1 MLRTIGQGA
10 AHYGVPGGTS
20 AYLDGVLASTVF
32 DLDATIAA
40 SYPGSGTTWAN
51 LAATPADGQSPS
63 AYDFLLG
70 DGVTGTTYPI
80 FTGSTDDPAA
90 LWRLEGSDYFRIK
103 SGANTSFLDNLHKTT
118 GGQDFWMAV
127 TFKRDDTTWASGYLF
142 STLSVTGTFTG
153 IDLLIAST
161 ETLSLYQ
168 RNNSTSNIATI
179 PVGAL
184 ATTTPNIAI
193 LSHNHSTNTT
203 RYWANSGTGADLA
216 HTFGTT
222 TAAAAQ
228 PATIGVNGNLTSNFV
243 AETSLYSF
251 AMGNE
256 YLDDAKAAAIIPF
269 LHGYIE
275 GMANNPQLPVNR
287 DWRNLFEPPFPVCR
301 EVGGCDLGQCQL
313 VQGLPQEG
321 IKDIGLHLSPALFG
335 YYLVPVALQNVLYTQ
350 GVQNLH

>member
-10 AHYGVPGGTS
+10 AHYGVPGAAAS

-51 LAATPADGQSPS
+51 LAVTPADGQSPS

-70 DGVTGTTYPI
+70 DGVTGTTYPV
-80 FTGSTDDPAA
+80 FTGSAGNPAA

-118 GGQDFWMAV
+118 GGQDFWMALA
-127 TFKRDDTTWASGYLF
+127 FKRDDATWAMGNLF
-142 STLSVTGTFTG
+142 STLSITGTFTG
-153 IDLLIAST
+153 IELLLTST
-161 ETLSLYQ
+161 ETLALYQ
-168 RNNSTSNIATI
+168 RNNSTSSIGTI
-179 PVGAL
+179 PGGTL
-184 ATTTPNIAI
+184 ATTTPNIVI
-193 LSHNHSTNTT
+193 FSHSHSANNT
-203 RYWANSGTGADLA
+203 RYWANSVMGADLA

-228 PATIGVNGNLTSNFV
+228 PATIGVNGNLTSNLV

-256 YLDDAKAAAIIPF
+256 YLDNTKAAAIIAH
-269 LHGYIE
+269 LEARHG
-275 GMANNPQLPVNR
+275 R
-287 DWRNLFEPPFPVCR
+287 D
-301 EVGGCDLGQCQL
+301 
-313 VQGLPQEG
+313 
-321 IKDIGLHLSPALFG
+321 
-335 YYLVPVALQNVLYTQ
+335 YTP
-350 GVQNLH
+350 